1 MTNQTELMNAW
12 GTIGDE
18 GATTVVETKEKE
30 GLDYLATPEGDTR
43 VRVMDI
49 APFAYKEWWSVQG
62 NGGEGNGTS
71 IPYKGA
77 DDLLEKDNKAHM
89 SKVFAEAD
97 KRGYAKG
104 SKERKDFLRDNGY
117 KACPWGN
124 SGKPKEKAIIHVIDR
139 ADGKL
144 KLMDKTAGFFK
155 ALRDYALNPEYG
167 DLRQYDITIKRTGT
181 GWQDTEYTVTPAR
194 SNTPITDAEKAMY
207 EANKADLAELKGGAN
222 VSPEQAYAVAKGA
235 LWSDV
240 MNSEGQATQ
249 QVPKKN
255 YTGEDCG
262 SCGEP
267 QWNSPSGVTCD
278 NGHGGA
284 EPKRVEPVNVET
296 GQAHTIEIP
305 ARSFTSED
313 GNVAVEI
320 PRQVTE
326 VEPVNVET
334 GQALTEDELAGID
347 FNA

>member
-1 MTNQTELMNAW
+1 MNAW

-235 LWSDV
+235 LWADV
-240 MNSEGQATQ
+240 MKTEEGQATQ
-249 QVPKKN
+249 QEPKKN

-262 SCGEP
+262 SCGKP

-296 GQAHTIEIP
+296 GQA
-305 ARSFTSED
+305 
-313 GNVAVEI
+313 
-320 PRQVTE
+320 
-326 VEPVNVET
+326 
-334 GQALTEDELAGID
+334 LTEDELAGID